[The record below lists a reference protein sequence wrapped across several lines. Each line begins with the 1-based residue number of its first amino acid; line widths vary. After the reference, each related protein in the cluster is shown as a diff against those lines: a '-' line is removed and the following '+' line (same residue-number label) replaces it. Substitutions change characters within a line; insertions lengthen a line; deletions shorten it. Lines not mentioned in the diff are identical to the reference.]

1 MEVNVQS
8 LDNEKLAGKP
18 NIMGRH
24 DWYRNSD
31 WNSNAEGA
39 FRAKLS
45 RARGQKP
52 QYLKI
57 QAGYLSESHPNVALS
72 LIEEYFQ
79 TGDEFFT
86 ADAHCIQ
93 AVAYRAL
100 RRIDDAVNALR
111 KALDWEATHT
121 GLTTTAR
128 IDFPK
133 LVVQE
138 RLVAEY
144 DYALTIL
151 TSRFTPSDHAFPKLR
166 YTWNGCCALI
176 AFEKGEI
183 GEAQEFAERALRA
196 AAETRSPF
204 RYHRS
209 VAVVKGTSDEFGRRI
224 KRIARPSIL
233 RSLFGFISHAR

>member
-1 MEVNVQS
+1 
-8 LDNEKLAGKP
+8 
-18 NIMGRH
+18 MGRD

-31 WNSNAEGA
+31 WGSAIEDA

-52 QYLKI
+52 QHIKI
-57 QAGYLSESHPNVALS
+57 QASYLSESHPNVALS

-79 TGDEFFT
+79 TGDDFFIP
-86 ADAHCIQ
+86 DAHCIQ
-93 AVAYRAL
+93 AVAYCAL
-100 RRIDDAVNALR
+100 GRTEDAVKTLK
-111 KALDWEATHT
+111 KALDWEASHP

-133 LVVQE
+133 LVAQE

-144 DYALTIL
+144 DYALEIL
-151 TSRFTPSDHAFPKLR
+151 TSRFTPTDHRFPNMR

-183 GEAQEFAERALRA
+183 GDAQEFAERALRA
-196 AAETRSPF
+196 AAETESPF

-209 VAVVKGTSDEFGRRI
+209 VGVVKDAAAEFGRRI
-224 KRIARPSIL
+224 KRIARPSVL
-233 RSLFGFISHAR
+233 RSLFRTISHTR